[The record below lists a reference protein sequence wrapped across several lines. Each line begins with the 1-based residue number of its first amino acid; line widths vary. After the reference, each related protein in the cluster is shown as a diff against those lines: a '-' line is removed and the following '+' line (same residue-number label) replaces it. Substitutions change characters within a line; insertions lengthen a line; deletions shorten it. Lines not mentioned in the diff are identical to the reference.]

1 MGTGIDVRRAV
12 PADAG
17 AVADVWWRSRIAS
30 VPAIPLP
37 VHSQAEVRSW
47 IEGLV
52 GADAEMWV
60 ASHPDEGPVAML
72 LVVDRAVDQLY
83 VDPLFAGQ
91 GIGSRL
97 LDVAKE
103 LRPDGLELWTFQANE
118 GARRFYERHGFDAVA
133 MTAGD
138 NEEGAPDLLYRW
150 SPTPPGSTRPHGD
163 LR

>member
-1 MGTGIDVRRAV
+1 M
-12 PADAG
+12 
-17 AVADVWWRSRIAS
+17 
-30 VPAIPLP
+30 
-37 VHSQAEVRSW
+37 
-47 IEGLV
+47 V
-52 GADAEMWV
+52 GADGETWV

-118 GARRFYERHGFDAVA
+118 GAQ
-133 MTAGD
+133 
-138 NEEGAPDLLYRW
+138 
-150 SPTPPGSTRPHGD
+150 GSTSGTASTLWP
-163 LR
+163 